1 MKINPVKGR
10 PMLQWV
16 GKRPIEEVSYYPAQL
31 VETYNTKTPPPFK
44 FLVSGFCHRT
54 ESDFPRG

>member
-31 VETYNTKTPPPFK
+31 VETYNAKTPPPFK
-44 FLVSGFCHRT
+44 FLV
-54 ESDFPRG
+54 P

>member
-16 GKRPIEEVSYYPAQL
+16 GKRPIEKVNYYPAQL
-31 VETYNTKTPPPFK
+31 VETYHVDPPPLK
-44 FLVSGFCHRT
+44 FFVPGLCQRP
-54 ESDFPRG
+54 ESDVSRG